1 MAQAYIWAH
10 HLGSRTRKGIAG
22 MCGRELVTGV
32 LAYLLVCIFGR
43 QWNHPSLKDLTQSPP
58 RAEDHCQTSFEM
70 GRIEFIFILPRHPS
84 E

>member
-1 MAQAYIWAH
+1 MAQASIWAH
-10 HLGSRTRKGIAG
+10 HLGSRTRKDIAS

-32 LAYLLVCIFGR
+32 FAYLPVCVFRR

-58 RAEDHCQTSFEM
+58 RAQDHCQTSFEM
-70 GRIEFIFILPRHPS
+70 GRIEFIFILPHYLS